1 MKTLENSFSHNFL
14 TSSARDE
21 RKHTQVQPAYVCDTR
36 FVSRL
41 ATVQC
46 KTVQDSRYITPQLYC
61 GVCVCVCVCVRV
73 CVCACVCVCVH
84 YTMQTT
90 GCRIRSSVTQWGAH
104 HLLAATHT
112 APLVSAPSAALTR
125 SATSHCGG
133 YAWSYRTLQTS

>member
-14 TSSARDE
+14 TSSAWDD

-46 KTVQDSRYITPQLYC
+46 KTVQDSRYIMPQLYC
-61 GVCVCVCVCVRV
+61 GVCA
-73 CVCACVCVCVH
+73 CACVCVCVH
-84 YTMQTT
+84 YTMQMT

-125 SATSHCGG
+125 STISQCPFSSPH
-133 YAWSYRTLQTS
+133 TQHH